1 MDTHEDLAGRVALV
15 TGGSR
20 GIGFAVA
27 RALVERRVHVG
38 LVARTEADLASAAGQ
53 LEKLEAGRVRTAM
66 AELVDPAQAVAAAD
80 RIAFGLGPIDFL
92 VSCAGRA
99 DSAPFVRTEVAA
111 LQGLLNAN
119 LVTTW
124 NAMQSVLPGMV
135 KRGFGRVVNVA
146 SLAGMIGYRYVAA
159 YCAAK
164 HAVVGLTRAVA
175 LEVASAGVTVNAVC
189 PGYVQT
195 PMLERSLANIVAK
208 TGRSREEALALLSKD
223 NPQQRV
229 LSPDEVAH
237 VVLMLLGRDGRG
249 INGQA
254 LAICGGQT
262 AG

>member
-20 GIGFAVA
+20 GIGLAVA

-53 LEKLEAGRVRTAM
+53 LEKLDAGKVRTAT
-66 AELVDPAQAVAAAD
+66 AELEDPAQAVAAAD
-80 RIAFGLGPIDFL
+80 RIASGLGPIDFL

-99 DSAPFVRTEVAA
+99 DSAPFVRTELAA

-119 LVTTW
+119 LITTW

-175 LEVASAGVTVNAVC
+175 LEVASAGVTVNAVW
-189 PGYVQT
+189 PW
-195 PMLERSLANIVAK
+195 LRADADARALAREHRGEDRPQPRGGARAAQQGQSAAARAVAGRGGARGPDAAR
-208 TGRSREEALALLSKD
+208 TRRSRH
-223 NPQQRV
+223 QR
-229 LSPDEVAH
+229 P
-237 VVLMLLGRDGRG
+237 GPRDLRR
-249 INGQA
+249 
-254 LAICGGQT
+254 T
-262 AG
+262 DAG